1 MRTKKSSGR
10 VEKAI
15 IPMCFFR
22 EVKDGSGNWG
32 VFFAWA
38 VTGSKGA
45 SGLISAAVE

>member
-22 EVKDGSGNWG
+22 AVKDGSGNWG
-32 VFFAWA
+32 VFLHGRLREAKEL
-38 VTGSKGA
+38 VG
-45 SGLISAAVE
+45 